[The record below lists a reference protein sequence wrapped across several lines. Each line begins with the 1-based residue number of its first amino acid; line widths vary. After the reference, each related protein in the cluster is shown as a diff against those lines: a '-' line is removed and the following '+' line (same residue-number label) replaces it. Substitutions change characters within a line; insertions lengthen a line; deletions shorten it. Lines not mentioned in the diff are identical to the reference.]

1 MEAFGVGLQ
10 DKWPWPAVIVI
21 GFGFVGLQVVA
32 IPTIAITYAID
43 CYKPISG
50 EIMAIATVCKNT
62 FGVSLHSNHG
72 FGPPHASYTAHS
84 ANLKIC
90 SLE

>member
-1 MEAFGVGLQ
+1 MGLQ
-10 DKWPWPAVIVI
+10 RKWPWSAIIVV

-50 EIMAIATVCKNT
+50 EIMATATVCKNT
-62 FGVSLHSNHG
+62 FGVGSPCFHST
-72 FGPPHASYTAHS
+72 YEQY
-84 ANLKIC
+84 KC
-90 SLE
+90 